1 LRILSCFC
9 GRLTR
14 AAIVHKIMPATEV
27 CDILNRAHFCYAV
40 TGNTLWTVERN
51 LLQPGQHA
59 PPFDLPD
66 ADMKV
71 VSLGRFR
78 NHRNVVL
85 YFYPKDDTPGCTMEA
100 IDFSDLED
108 EFASL
113 KTVVVGVSMDD
124 CLSHGAFRDKH
135 GICVLLL
142 ADADGDVSRRYGV
155 LQEKEVDGR
164 RRTGIVRSTFVI
176 DRKGVLKHALYGV
189 NPRGHAVEVLD
200 LVRGIGSCK

>member
-1 LRILSCFC
+1 M
-9 GRLTR
+9 T
-14 AAIVHKIMPATEV
+14 A
-27 CDILNRAHFCYAV
+27 
-40 TGNTLWTVERN
+40 NTLRTESHN
-51 LLQPGQHA
+51 ALQPGRPA

-66 ADMKV
+66 ADMNV
-71 VSLGRFR
+71 VSLTRFR

-142 ADADGDVSRRYGV
+142 ADVDGEVSRRYGV

-164 RRTGIVRSTFVI
+164 RRTGIVRSTFII
-176 DRKGVLKHALYGV
+176 DRKGILKHALYGV

-200 LVRGIGSCK
+200 LVRGIGACR